1 MKKYSILL
9 ALLITSLLNMYA
21 QKSIQEL
28 DKALLQVDLYNDVY
42 FQFPLD
48 EISNINDLPSFISIS
63 NVIKKEGIVQAYVHK
78 INFEKLLALNL
89 NFEVISR
96 NNTKDVTVFN
106 MATTTADMATWDR
119 YPTYDVYVQM
129 MQDFAADYPAI
140 ARLVT
145 IGTSQGGR
153 DILAIKITDNPDIDE
168 DEPEFFYSGQM
179 HGNELV
185 SSIMLLRLA
194 DYLLSNYGSD
204 SQVDNLVNNIEIW
217 INPLANPDGLYRND
231 DNTVSTASRYFNNGV
246 DPNRNFPSSAD
257 EHPDGNAWAV
267 ETVAM
272 MDFSDAH
279 DFVLSCNI
287 HSGAEVAN
295 YPWDEWESSTR
306 EHVDVDWWQ
315 LVAYEYANTV
325 YNNSP
330 YGYFTDVTD
339 DGVTEGGDW
348 YVVIGG
354 RQDYMNYF
362 KQCRELTL
370 ELSSTQMLSSTE
382 LPNHWNYNYNS
393 LLKYMEQS
401 LYGIRGIITDAQTGD
416 PIKAKVE
423 IVGYDDDVS
432 FVYSS
437 LPIGNYHRLIK
448 TGTYDVTYS
457 KDGYI
462 SQTISVNTTDYQTTV
477 QDVALVPDSLDV
489 SELPLKDLIEIIPNP
504 TVDNKLTI
512 RFGTTISNIR
522 LNVFDVLGKNILNVE
537 KHQILSGNSLVID
550 MSNFEKGLY
559 YLTMVTKQGK
569 SITKKVILN

>member
-1 MKKYSILL
+1 MKKYGILL
-9 ALLITSLLNMYA
+9 ALLIASLSNMYA
-21 QKSIQEL
+21 QRSVQEL

-42 FQFPLD
+42 FQLPLD

-78 INFEKLLALNL
+78 INLEKLLALNL

-106 MATTTADMATWDR
+106 MATTTADMSAWDR

-204 SQVDNLVNNIEIW
+204 SQVDNLVNNVEIW

-295 YPWDEWESSTR
+295 YPWDEWESNTR

-330 YGYFTDVTD
+330 YGYFTDVTA

-477 QDVALVPDSLDV
+477 QDVALVPDSLDL

-504 TVDNKLTI
+504 TVDNKLII

-559 YLTMVTKQGK
+559 YLTMVTKQGE